1 MNNPSDPHPAAL
13 AKALEERGFESLW
26 YGEHSHIPSAQITPY
41 PPGGEMPDPY
51 KCMMDPYLSLML
63 AASAT
68 RSLRLG
74 TGIALLMER
83 DLFAQAKT
91 IATLDRLSNGRVIIG
106 TGVGWNQ
113 EAFENSNPHPFNKRY
128 AVLRETVEATRTLW
142 REEEPAYHG
151 KYIKFDPV
159 WSDPKPLQI
168 GGPKILMG
176 AMGPLGRK
184 HAAAWADGWGFVD
197 VDFLTRLRDG
207 RSSLPRMQAD
217 MAMRGGTER
226 FGPDPFAR
234 RLAHAGSNGN
244 CPSNIQRDIFRV
256 AEDHPIDQMPF
267 QYYSGPARLCRP
279 HETIAMRIERDGL
292 DKYALHLAFIRPGDG
307 LGGLAYE

>member
-1 MNNPSDPHPAAL
+1 MHLGFSSMNNPSDPHPAAL

-41 PPGGEMPDPY
+41 PPGGEMPAPY

-106 TGVGWNQ
+106 TGVGWTQ
-113 EAFENSNPHPFNKRY
+113 EAFENSNSHPFNKRY

-168 GGPKILMG
+168 GGPKVFMG

-184 HAAAWADGWGFVD
+184 HAAAWADGWYPVD
-197 VDFLTRLRDG
+197 VAMGDVADSIASFREEVHAMG
-207 RSSLPRMQAD
+207 REP
-217 MAMRGGTER
+217 
-226 FGPDPFAR
+226 
-234 RLAHAGSNGN
+234 GSVEI
-244 CPSNIQRDIFRV
+244 NIQIMDT
-256 AEDHPIDQMPF
+256 AN
-267 QYYSGPARLCRP
+267 
-279 HETIAMRIERDGL
+279 L
-292 DKYALHLAFIRPGDG
+292 DKLRYYRDLGVERATIGVSIDVWDQPDAVMPMIDAYAKIIPDLEAQ
-307 LGGLAYE
+307 